1 MKDIFAAIG
10 VGFTV
15 YSFVYLIGMLGI
27 FICEKIKILRTE
39 YKIKHKFDK
48 PPAAKCYCKDCLCYN
63 DEDAIASGYG
73 HCGYLGLDVDDD
85 WFCWRA
91 MPKE

>member
-10 VGFTV
+10 MIYTL
-15 YSFVYLIGMLGI
+15 YLFVF
-27 FICEKIKILRTE
+27 FIAMFITFILEKIEKLRKE

-85 WFCWRA
+85 WFCWQA